1 MRYQDPFEHS
11 AKIYDLTSRYVPY
24 DMWANFIFDITERH
38 SKLKNQIVIELS
50 AGTGSFRTYFHLPHV
65 KHYFCSDIS
74 LNMLKGAKLKFEDCE
89 IESNLF
95 CQDNL
100 NFAFKSNSVD
110 LVILLFDSINYM
122 TEPDKIVKVLNQV
135 SDVLKTNGL
144 FIFDFTTPNNSIE
157 NMPEDF
163 EENFEEINSSF
174 TRLSKYNPETQIH
187 ITEFELLHGKDKIV
201 ESHIERPY
209 HFAEMKEMIS
219 QVKSLKPEAFY
230 DEFDMVTATDKSQRI
245 HSVLRKRGK

>member
-24 DMWANFIFDITERH
+24 DMWANFIFDISERH
-38 SKLKNQIVIELS
+38 SKLKNQIVVELS
-50 AGTGSFRTYFHLPHV
+50 AGTGSFRSYFHLPKV

-95 CQDNL
+95 CQNNL
-100 NFAFKSNSVD
+100 NFSIKPNSAD

-122 TEPDKIVKVLNQV
+122 TEPEKLVKVLIQV

-144 FIFDFTTPNNSIE
+144 FIFDFTTPNNSVE
-157 NMPEDF
+157 NMPEEF

-187 ITEFELLHGKDKIV
+187 VTEFELLDGKKKIV
-201 ESHIERPY
+201 ESHVERPY
-209 HFAEMKEMIS
+209 HFKEMKEMIS
-219 QVKSLKPEAFY
+219 QVKTLKPEAFY
-230 DEFDMVTATDKSQRI
+230 DEFEMIAATDKSQRI
-245 HSVLRKRGK
+245 HAVLRKRGK